1 METIQKYFKVD
12 KKNIAFLKFV
22 LEAYDGMAVIRTLD
36 PREGVIEL
44 MIAPDFEKDVEEILD
59 SLRDEV
65 EMLSTDPPAYL
76 EEL

>member
-1 METIQKYFKVD
+1 LETIQKYFKVD

-44 MIAPDFEKDVEEILD
+44 MIAPDFEKDVEEILY

>member
-22 LEAYDGMAVIRTLD
+22 LEAYDGMAVIRTLN

-44 MIAPDFEKDVEEILD
+44 MIAPDFEKDVENILD

-65 EMLSTDPPAYL
+65 EILSTDPPAYL